1 MSGTAVSIV
10 VALIAAAGSCIGAVV
25 SSISTRNTLLQ
36 KMELQQAV
44 QNERVEAYQRNTN
57 EKLEQL
63 STAVAAQA
71 AYGTKIAV
79 IEAKIAQLEKERAV

>member
-1 MSGTAVSIV
+1 MSGAGVSII
-10 VALIAAAGSCIGAVV
+10 VAIIAAAGSCIGSVLSA
-25 SSISTRNTLLQ
+25 INTRNTLLQ

-63 STAVAAQA
+63 SAQVSAQA

-79 IEAKIAQLEKERAV
+79 LEAKIAQLEKERTA